1 MKKVILC
8 PNPYRDKGLAAARE
22 ADAILKSAGL
32 TTVYCLPFKPEGGEA
47 QFGVPCRPLQQ
58 EGAFGDY
65 DVQPLPQELRGA
77 DLLITFG
84 GDGTILH
91 LARAASMRGVPVL
104 GVNLGSLGFMSD
116 LEAGELGLLKHLS
129 SGRYRRE
136 KRMMLDVS
144 VLREGR
150 TVYTGGALNDAVVTK
165 GAMARVVRLQVS
177 AGEDR
182 LGIFS
187 GDGVV
192 VATPTGSTGYSLSAG
207 GPIVEPTA
215 QNFVISP
222 ICAHSVISKSFVLS
236 AVGTVTVAPAELNRK
251 QVYLSVDGGKA
262 FALRQGDKVRICRSR
277 YETELLRLTDR
288 SIYEILRTKMTGGIG
303 YEK

>member
-8 PNPYRDKGLAAARE
+8 PNPYRDKGLAAAKE
-22 ADAILKSAGL
+22 AEGILRSVGL
-32 TTVYCLPFKPEGGEA
+32 ETVYCLPFKPEGGEW
-47 QFGVPCRPLQQ
+47 QFGVACRPLQQ
-58 EGAFGDY
+58 E
-65 DVQPLPQELRGA
+65 LRAA
-77 DLLITFG
+77 DPRIACG

-91 LARAASMRGVPVL
+91 LARASAMRGVPVL

-116 LEAGELGLLKHLS
+116 LEVGEMGLLKELS
-129 SGRYRRE
+129 RGRYRRE

-150 TVYTGGALNDAVVTK
+150 TVYQNSALNDAVVSK
-165 GAMARVVRLQVS
+165 GAVARVIRLQVS
-177 AGEDR
+177 AGEER

-207 GPIVEPTA
+207 GPVVEPTA

-222 ICAHSVISKSFVLS
+222 ICAHTVFSKSFVLS
-236 AVGTVTVAPAELNRK
+236 AAGTVTVAPAEANRK
-251 QVYLSVDGGKA
+251 QAFLSVDGGKA
-262 FALRQGDKVRICRSR
+262 FSLRQGDKVRVCRSR
-277 YETELLRLTDR
+277 YETELLRLTDK
-288 SIYEILRTKMTGGIG
+288 SIYQILRMKMTGGIG
-303 YEK
+303 NEE

>member
-22 ADAILKSAGL
+22 AEAILRGAGL
-32 TTVYCLPFKPEGGEA
+32 LTVYCLPFKPEGGEG
-47 QFGVPCRPLQQ
+47 QFGVSCRPLQQ
-58 EGAFGDY
+58 E
-65 DVQPLPQELRGA
+65 LRSS
-77 DLLITFG
+77 DLVVAFG

-116 LEAGELGLLKHLS
+116 LEAGELGLLKNLAT
-129 SGRYRRE
+129 GRYRRE

-150 TVYTGGALNDAVVTK
+150 TVYTGAALNDAVVTK
-165 GAMARVVRLQVS
+165 GAMARVVRLQVTT
-177 AGEDR
+177 GEDQ

-215 QNFVISP
+215 QNFIISP
-222 ICAHSVISKSFVLS
+222 ICAHSVFSKSFVLS
-236 AVGTVTVAPAELNRK
+236 AAGTVTVAPAELNRK

-277 YETELLRLTDR
+277 YETELLRLTDK
-288 SIYEILRTKMTGGIG
+288 SIYEVLRTKMTGGIG

>member
-1 MKKVILC
+1 MKRVILC
-8 PNPYRDKGLAAARE
+8 PNPYRDKGLAAAKA
-22 ADAILKSAGL
+22 ADEILRNQGL
-32 TTVYCLPFKPEGGEA
+32 TTVYCLPFKPENGEG
-47 QFGVPCRPLQQ
+47 QFDVSFRPLQQ
-58 EGAFGDY
+58 E
-65 DVQPLPQELRGA
+65 LRYS
-77 DLLITFG
+77 DLVVAFG

-91 LARAASMRGVPVL
+91 LARSASMRGVPVL

-116 LEAGELGLLKHLS
+116 LEVGELALLKNLS
-129 SGRYRRE
+129 AGRYRRE
-136 KRMMLDVS
+136 RRMMLDVS
-144 VLREGR
+144 VLRDGR
-150 TVYTGGALNDAVVTK
+150 TVYTSSALNDAVVTK
-165 GAMARVVRLQVS
+165 GAMARVVRLQVTT
-177 AGEDR
+177 GEDQ
-182 LGIFS
+182 LGLFS

-222 ICAHSVISKSFVLS
+222 ICAHSVFSKSFVLS
-236 AVGTVTVAPAELNRK
+236 AAGTVTVAPAELNRK

-277 YETELLRLTDR
+277 YETELLRLTDK

-303 YEK
+303 HEK

>member
-1 MKKVILC
+1 MKRVILC
-8 PNPYRDKGLAAARE
+8 PNPYRDKGLAAAKA
-22 ADAILKSAGL
+22 ADEILRSQGL
-32 TTVYCLPFKPEGGEA
+32 TTVYCLPFKPENGEG
-47 QFGVPCRPLQQ
+47 QFDVSFRPLQQ
-58 EGAFGDY
+58 E
-65 DVQPLPQELRGA
+65 LRYS
-77 DLLITFG
+77 DLVVAFG

-91 LARAASMRGVPVL
+91 LARSASMRGVPVL

-116 LEAGELGLLKHLS
+116 LEVGELALLKNLS
-129 SGRYRRE
+129 AGRYRRE
-136 KRMMLDVS
+136 RRMMLDVS
-144 VLREGR
+144 VLRDGR
-150 TVYTGGALNDAVVTK
+150 TVYTSSALNDAVVTK
-165 GAMARVVRLQVS
+165 GAMARVVRLQVTT
-177 AGEDR
+177 GEDQ
-182 LGIFS
+182 LGLFS

-222 ICAHSVISKSFVLS
+222 ICAHSVFSKSFVLS
-236 AVGTVTVAPAELNRK
+236 AAGTVTVAPAELNRK

-277 YETELLRLTDR
+277 YETELLRLTDK

-303 YEK
+303 HEK

>member
-1 MKKVILC
+1 MRGV
-8 PNPYRDKGLAAARE
+8 GLE
-22 ADAILKSAGL
+22 
-32 TTVYCLPFKPEGGEA
+32 TVFCLPFKPEGGDG
-47 QFGVPCRPLQQ
+47 QYGVVCRPLYQT
-58 EGAFGDY
+58 
-65 DVQPLPQELRGA
+65 LRSS
-77 DLLITFG
+77 DLIVAFG

-91 LARAASMRGVPVL
+91 LARAASMRGIPVL

-116 LEAGELGLLKHLS
+116 LELGELGLLKNLA

-136 KRMMLDVS
+136 KRMMLDVA
-144 VLREGR
+144 VVREGR

-177 AGEDR
+177 AGEEQ

-222 ICAHSVISKSFVLS
+222 ICAHTVFTKSFVLS
-236 AVGTVTVAPAELNRK
+236 ASGTVTVAPAELNRK

-262 FALRQGDKVRICRSR
+262 FALRQGDKVRFCRSR
-277 YETELLRLTDR
+277 YETELLRLTDK

-303 YEK
+303 HEK

>member
-1 MKKVILC
+1 MKRVILC
-8 PNPYRDKGLAAARE
+8 PNPYRDKGLSAAKAAE
-22 ADAILKSAGL
+22 SILKSVGL
-32 TTVYCLPFKPEGGEA
+32 STVYCLPFKPEGGDG
-47 QFGVPCRPLQQ
+47 QFGVPLRPLQQ
-58 EGAFGDY
+58 E
-65 DVQPLPQELRGA
+65 LRGS
-77 DLLITFG
+77 DLVVAFG

-104 GVNLGSLGFMSD
+104 GVNRGSLGFMSD
-116 LEAGELGLLKHLS
+116 LEAGELGLLKNLA
-129 SGRYRRE
+129 SGRFRRE
-136 KRMMLDVS
+136 KRMMLDVT
-144 VLREGR
+144 VQREGR
-150 TVYTGGALNDAVVTK
+150 TVYTGSALNDAVITK

-182 LGIFS
+182 LGLFC

-215 QNFVISP
+215 RNFVISP
-222 ICAHSVISKSFVLS
+222 ICAHSVFTKSFVLS
-236 AVGTVTVAPAELNRK
+236 AAGTVTVSPAELNRK

-262 FALRQGDKVRICRSR
+262 FALRQGDQVRVSRSR
-277 YETELLRLTDR
+277 YETELLRLTDK
-288 SIYEILRTKMTGGIG
+288 SIYDILRTKMTGGIG

>member
-1 MKKVILC
+1 MNPKKIILC
-8 PNPYRDKGLAAARE
+8 PNPNRDQGMKTTRAAE
-22 ADAILKSAGL
+22 AILRSMGFQ
-32 TTVYCLPFKPEGGEA
+32 TVVCSPFRDRK
-47 QFGVPCRPLQQ
+47 
-58 EGAFGDY
+58 EGAFADY
-65 DVQPLPQELRGA
+65 DVLPLPQELRGA

-116 LEAGELGLLKHLS
+116 LESGELELLKNLAT
-129 SGRYRRE
+129 GQFRRE

-144 VLREGR
+144 VWREGR
-150 TVYTGGALNDAVVTK
+150 TVFTGSALNDAVVTK
-165 GAMARVVRLQVS
+165 GAMARVVRLQVT

-182 LGIFS
+182 LGLFS

-215 QNFVISP
+215 RNFVISP
-222 ICAHSVISKSFVLS
+222 ICAHSVFTKSFVLS
-236 AVGTVTVAPAELNRK
+236 ASGTVTVAPAELNRK

-262 FALRQGDKVRICRSR
+262 FALRQGDQVRIGRSR
-277 YETELLRLTDR
+277 YETELLRLTDK
-288 SIYEILRTKMTGGIG
+288 SIYDILRTKMTGGIG

>member
-1 MKKVILC
+1 MR
-8 PNPYRDKGLAAARE
+8 N
-22 ADAILKSAGL
+22 S
-32 TTVYCLPFKPEGGEA
+32 
-47 QFGVPCRPLQQ
+47 
-58 EGAFGDY
+58 
-65 DVQPLPQELRGA
+65 
-77 DLLITFG
+77 DLVVAFG

-91 LARAASMRGVPVL
+91 LARAASMRNVPVL

-116 LEAGELGLLKHLS
+116 LEASELGLLKNLAA
-129 SGRYRRE
+129 GQFRRE

-144 VLREGR
+144 VWRDGR
-150 TVYTGGALNDAVVTK
+150 TVYNGSALNDAVVTK
-165 GAMARVVRLQVS
+165 GAMARVVRLQVTT
-177 AGEDR
+177 GDVQ

-215 QNFVISP
+215 RNFVISP
-222 ICAHSVISKSFVLS
+222 ICAHSVFSKSFVLS
-236 AVGTVTVAPAELNRK
+236 AAGTVTVAPAELNRK

-262 FALRQGDKVRICRSR
+262 FALRQGDKVKIGRSR
-277 YETELLRLTDR
+277 FETELVRLTDK
-288 SIYEILRTKMTGGIG
+288 SIYDILRTKMTGGIG

>member
-1 MKKVILC
+1 MKRVILC
-8 PNPYRDKGLAAARE
+8 PNPYRDKGLAAAKE
-22 ADAILKSAGL
+22 ANTILRSAGL
-32 TTVYCLPFKPEGGEA
+32 ETVYCLPFKPEGGDG
-47 QFGVPCRPLQQ
+47 QFGVPLRPLQQ
-58 EGAFGDY
+58 E
-65 DVQPLPQELRGA
+65 LRGS
-77 DLLITFG
+77 DLVVAFG

-116 LEAGELGLLKHLS
+116 LEAGELGLLKNLA
-129 SGRYRRE
+129 SGRFRRE
-136 KRMMLDVS
+136 KRMMLDVT
-144 VLREGR
+144 VQREGR
-150 TVYTGGALNDAVVTK
+150 TVYTGSALNDAVITK

-182 LGIFS
+182 LGLFC

-215 QNFVISP
+215 RNFVISP
-222 ICAHSVISKSFVLS
+222 ICAHSVFTKSFVLS
-236 AVGTVTVAPAELNRK
+236 AAGTVTVSPAELNRK

-262 FALRQGDKVRICRSR
+262 FALRQGDQVRVSRSR
-277 YETELLRLTDR
+277 YETELLRLTDK
-288 SIYEILRTKMTGGIG
+288 SIYDILRTKMTGGIG